1 MASDGTSLSPAR
13 ILIVDDS
20 ADHRGVL
27 GDLVETMGH
36 VAVPVADGRAA
47 LARLTDETTTVDV
60 ALVAVDMAILDGIGL
75 LRSLKAVPSWA
86 ALPVIMIGDAAS
98 VPALSAA
105 LQAGAEDYLVK
116 PFDPTLLMA
125 RIRAAVERASL
136 RARAERWQHD
146 AAAHQRHLE
155 AQVQAQVAQVTASQ
169 LATIFA
175 LSKLAESRDPETGEH
190 LERMREY
197 CRILA
202 MALADHDR
210 YGRQIDAVFIDNVFA
225 ASPLHD
231 IGKVGIPDRILQKPG
246 RLTPDE
252 FTVMKLHAQIGAET
266 LQAVDRQHPGNAFIQ
281 MGLQIAW
288 GHHEKWNGSG
298 YPQGL
303 MGEWIPLAARIV
315 AIGDVYDALT
325 SKRCY
330 KEAFSHERSR
340 DIIVAESGAHFDP
353 EIVSAFLAREAQ
365 FLDVRR
371 RFEDSE
377 KTAPLS

>member
-1 MASDGTSLSPAR
+1 MPVEPLLEPVLVEVVAHESDGAADDEEGVEEAHFDHL
-13 ILIVDDS
+13 VD
-20 ADHRGVL
+20 L
-27 GDLVETMGH
+27 
-36 VAVPVADGRAA
+36 AVGA
-47 LARLTDETTTVDV
+47 LE
-60 ALVAVDMAILDGIGL
+60 L
-75 LRSLKAVPSWA
+75 LQQVH
-86 ALPVIMIGDAAS
+86 D
-98 VPALSAA
+98 
-105 LQAGAEDYLVK
+105 
-116 PFDPTLLMA
+116 
-125 RIRAAVERASL
+125 SL

-246 RLTPDE
+246 RLTPEE

-288 GHHEKWNGSG
+288 GHHEKWDGSG